1 MAPAYINNMLVIN
14 PLKLANDCK
23 ISRAYFRAARWGGK
37 RRCPSCDYQRRL
49 PLVKDDR
56 FRCSRCGYRFK
67 DFTGTYLERLRI
79 SFDELAHLLYLF
91 VLGVPSYR
99 SRHYLSVSLKT
110 AQRIYTTFR
119 QSIYDHSFTD
129 QVLWGEIELDEAMYG
144 GHHKGKRGWG
154 AAGKHLVFGLYQR
167 NGKVLTFPIPDRSRN
182 TLTPLVTS
190 HTKAGSLYYT
200 DDWHAYTWLS
210 VKGDH
215 VVVRKEEGVPKGKGR
230 HHINGIEGFWSFSK
244 NWLYQYRGI
253 PRHHFHLY
261 LKETEFRFN
270 QEDEDLFPIIA
281 SYLVNLVPISS

>member
-1 MAPAYINNMLVIN
+1 MKGQGASHP
-14 PLKLANDCK
+14 
-23 ISRAYFRAARWGGK
+23 GK
-37 RRCPSCDYQRRL
+37 RYDSEFERESVRLADTSGKTDRQIERDLGLYQGAIRRWRDEL
-49 PLVKDDR
+49 EADPIDA
-56 FRCSRCGYRFK
+56 FP
-67 DFTGTYLERLRI
+67 GTAQLGCRLRKEGQG
-79 SFDELAHLLYLF
+79 DEVFGTGHPKVAPIRRVSPYLYLAT
-91 VLGVPSYR
+91 
-99 SRHYLSVSLKT
+99 KEET
-110 AQRIYTTFR
+110 AISEVR
-119 QSIYDHSFTD
+119 
-129 QVLWGEIELDEAMYG
+129 AMD
-144 GHHKGKRGWG
+144 KGKRGWG

-261 LKETEFRFN
+261 LKETE
-270 QEDEDLFPIIA
+270 L
-281 SYLVNLVPISS
+281 S